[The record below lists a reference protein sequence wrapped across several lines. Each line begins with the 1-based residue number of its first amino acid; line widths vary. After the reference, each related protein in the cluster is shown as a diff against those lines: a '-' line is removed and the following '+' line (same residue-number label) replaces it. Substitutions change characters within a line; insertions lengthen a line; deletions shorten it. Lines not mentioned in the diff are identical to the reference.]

1 MTSVDGVKRL
11 GKSPADPIFQCL
23 KLCIV
28 CLASSAIWG
37 VSFLFR
43 IPLLEMLARWQ
54 IFLLEAKYPVLFISL
69 HVDIQ
74 GRELEIICPIQT
86 GRSSSLRP
94 HHIVFHFLSIRK
106 GRLQLFSSDSMDSQR
121 RESKITVIGIFH
133 AWRFLCLGGDVGDTN
148 QAPPSTSVALYILC

>member
-37 VSFLFR
+37 VSFLFW

-69 HVDIQ
+69 HVDI
-74 GRELEIICPIQT
+74 
-86 GRSSSLRP
+86 
-94 HHIVFHFLSIRK
+94 
-106 GRLQLFSSDSMDSQR
+106 
-121 RESKITVIGIFH
+121 
-133 AWRFLCLGGDVGDTN
+133 
-148 QAPPSTSVALYILC
+148 